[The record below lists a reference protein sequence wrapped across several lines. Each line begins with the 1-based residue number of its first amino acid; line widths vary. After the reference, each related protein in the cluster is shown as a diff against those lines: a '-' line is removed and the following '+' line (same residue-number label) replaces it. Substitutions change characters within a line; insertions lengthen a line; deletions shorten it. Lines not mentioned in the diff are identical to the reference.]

1 MCVQT
6 KYLRQ
11 LWDLSLSRTIFPER
25 FSNDYLDLF
34 TFPGTFLSPD
44 VPSTLFDARRTAPD
58 AWGAYNISAG
68 WVSDIDLY
76 RHRQNFALG
85 ALANAET
92 KIKLGSRQSGG
103 GGLEK
108 IRSSSLN
115 GKWLKAALS
124 SESTES
130 ADQSSTAYSAVEKN
144 MEAPIFMSG
153 DDSIDYCQDP
163 RLVEGAIQ
171 FIQEEG
177 DLVLIP
183 PRYWHQVY
191 HLEPSIAVASQYLN
205 DVGKNRTF
213 NHILKWCSG
222 DGKLDQRSDD
232 TACDGVAYN
241 ANLPSDFG
249 SLSEKEQVLCVI
261 QAGLRLQHGRIRGS
275 ALMRRLLSEKK
286 GI

>member
-1 MCVQT
+1 MYVWSKC
-6 KYLRQ
+6 LAQ
-11 LWDLSLSRTIFPER
+11 LTAITGKFFIGDAPNFYFIFCI
-25 FSNDYLDLF
+25 
-34 TFPGTFLSPD
+34 FPGTFLSPD
-44 VPSTLFDARRTAPD
+44 VPSAIFDARRTAPD

-76 RHRQNFALG
+76 RHRQSFALG
-85 ALANAET
+85 ALANAEANV
-92 KIKLGSRQSGG
+92 KQRNRQSGG
-103 GGLEK
+103 GGLDK

-124 SESTES
+124 LESRG
-130 ADQSSTAYSAVEKN
+130 EKN
-144 MEAPIFMSG
+144 LEVPIFMSG
-153 DDSIDYCQDP
+153 DDSIDYCEDP

-191 HLEPSIAVASQYLN
+191 HLEPSIALASQYVN

-222 DGKLDQRSDD
+222 DSKLDQRSEDA
-232 TACDGVAYN
+232 TCDGEAYHS
-241 ANLPSDFG
+241 NLPRDFA
-249 SLSEKEQVLCVI
+249 SLSEKEQVLRVM
-261 QAGLRLQHGRIRGS
+261 GS
-275 ALMRRLLSEKK
+275 ALMTKLLSEQK
-286 GI
+286 GF

>member
-1 MCVQT
+1 M
-6 KYLRQ
+6 
-11 LWDLSLSRTIFPER
+11 
-25 FSNDYLDLF
+25 
-34 TFPGTFLSPD
+34 
-44 VPSTLFDARRTAPD
+44 PSKLFDARRTAPD

-76 RHRQNFALG
+76 RHRQSFALG
-85 ALANAET
+85 ALANAES
-92 KIKLGSRQSGG
+92 KIKPGSRPTGGSG
-103 GGLEK
+103 LDK
-108 IRSSSLN
+108 IRKSSLN

-124 SESTES
+124 PKT
-130 ADQSSTAYSAVEKN
+130 TGEKN
-144 MEAPIFMSG
+144 LDVPIFMSG
-153 DDSIDYCQDP
+153 DDGIDYCQDP

-191 HLEPSIAVASQYLN
+191 HLEPSIALASQYVN

-222 DGKLDQRSDD
+222 DPKLDQRSEDSV
-232 TACDGVAYN
+232 CDGVAYN
-241 ANLPSDFG
+241 AKLPSDFA

-261 QAGLRLQHGRIRGS
+261 QAGLRLQHGRLKGS
-275 ALMRRLLSEKK
+275 ALMKKLCEKK
-286 GI
+286 DI